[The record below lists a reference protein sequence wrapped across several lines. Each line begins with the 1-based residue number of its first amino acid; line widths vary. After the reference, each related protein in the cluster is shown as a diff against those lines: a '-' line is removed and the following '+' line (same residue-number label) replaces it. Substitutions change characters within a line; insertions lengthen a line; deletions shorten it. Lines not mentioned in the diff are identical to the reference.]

1 MAMKLGICSMWG
13 DRLDG
18 FREEV
23 RLAADLGF
31 ELITV
36 GDSPA
41 GWHELYVSLT
51 LAALDAPKA
60 TLAPLV
66 TSPFMRHPLVTAS
79 ALSTIDDLSGG
90 RVALGLATGGST
102 VLAIGRPPATQKE
115 IRAELAALRDLFAGR
130 PAELNGAEI
139 KPLRFAR
146 PIPIYYSAFG
156 PKALALAGEQ
166 ADGVILFAGERHL
179 DALKDRIDTV
189 RAAAQAAGRD
199 PLSIDIWVVSFA
211 SIRPSRDQ
219 AIDDLKAF
227 IVVNGMAFRTPET
240 LARVPTQFRGK
251 IDELHARYDPTEH
264 VVVGGRNVALMEEL
278 GLTGFLADF
287 DTLAGP
293 VDAATDMLRQLEAM
307 GVSTFIAALPG
318 HAAPLETIRGLA
330 LARSAM

>member
-1 MAMKLGICSMWG
+1 MKLGICSMWG

-23 RLAADLGF
+23 RLASDLGF
-31 ELITV
+31 DLISV

-41 GWHELYVSLT
+41 GWHEIYVSLT
-51 LAALDAPKA
+51 LAALEAPNA
-60 TLAPLV
+60 ILAPLV

-79 ALSTIDDLSGG
+79 ALGSIDDLSGG

-102 VLAIGRPPATQKE
+102 VMAIGRPPATQQE
-115 IRAELAALRDLFAGR
+115 IRKELSALRDLFAGK
-130 PAELNGAEI
+130 PTQMDGAQI
-139 KPLRFAR
+139 SPLRFAR

-179 DALKDRIDTV
+179 DALKDRIDIV
-189 RAAAQAAGRD
+189 RAAAQAAGRN

-211 SIRPSRDQ
+211 SIRPTR
-219 AIDDLKAF
+219 AEAVDDLRAF
-227 IVVNGMAFRTPET
+227 VVVNGMAFRTPET

-251 IDELHARYDPTEH
+251 IDALHARYDPTEH

-278 GLTGFLADF
+278 GLTEFLADF

-293 VDAATDMLRQLEAM
+293 EDAAVDMLRSLKAM

-318 HAAPLETIRGLA
+318 HAAPLETIHGLA
-330 LARSAM
+330 RARSMM

>member
-1 MAMKLGICSMWG
+1 MKLGICSMWG
-13 DRLDG
+13 PSLNA

-23 RLAADLGF
+23 RLASDLGF
-31 ELITV
+31 EVITV

-51 LAALDAPKA
+51 LAALEAPEA
-60 TLAPLV
+60 ILAPLV
-66 TSPFMRHPLVTAS
+66 TSPFMRHPLVTAA
-79 ALSTIDDLSGG
+79 ALSSVDDLSGG

-102 VLAIGRPPATQKE
+102 VMAIGRGPATQKE
-115 IRAELAALRDLFAGR
+115 IRAEFAALKGLFSGE
-130 PAELNGAEI
+130 PVEWNGAAV

-179 DALKDRIDTV
+179 DGLKDRIGAV
-189 RAAAQAAGRD
+189 RAAAAEAGRD
-199 PLSIDIWVVSFA
+199 PAAIDIWVVCFT
-211 SIRPSRDQ
+211 SIRPSRTE

-227 IVVNGMAFRTPET
+227 IVVNGMAFRTPEA
-240 LARVPTQFRGK
+240 LAQVPTQFRGK
-251 IDELHARYDPTEH
+251 IDALHARYDPTEH

-278 GLTGFLADF
+278 GLTEYLADF

-293 VDAATDMLRQLEAM
+293 VESATTMLQKLEAM

-318 HAAPLETIRGLA
+318 HAAPLETIKGLA
-330 LARSAM
+330 EARRAM

>member
-1 MAMKLGICSMWG
+1 MKLGICSLWG
-13 DRLDG
+13 ESVDA

-23 RLAADLGF
+23 RLASDLGYD
-31 ELITV
+31 LITV

-51 LAALDAPKA
+51 LAALEAPHA
-60 TLAPLV
+60 MLAPLV
-66 TSPFMRHPLVTAS
+66 TSPFMRHPLVTAA
-79 ALSTIDDLSGG
+79 ALGSIDDLSGG

-115 IRAELAALRDLFAGR
+115 IRAEFDALRELFAGR
-130 PAELNGAEI
+130 PAQVQGAQA
-139 KPLRFAR
+139 KPPRFTR

-156 PKALALAGEQ
+156 PKALALAGER

-179 DALKDRIDTV
+179 DGLRERIAAVHEAATAVGREAKD
-189 RAAAQAAGRD
+189 
-199 PLSIDIWVVSFA
+199 IDIWVVSYA
-211 SIRPSRDQ
+211 SIRPTQ
-219 AIDDLKAF
+219 ADAIEDLKAF
-227 IVVNGMAFRTPET
+227 IVVNGLAIRTPET
-240 LARVPTQFRGK
+240 MARVPTQFRGK
-251 IDELHARYDPTEH
+251 IEELHARYDPTEH

-278 GLTGFLADF
+278 GLTEYLAEF

-293 VDAATDMLRQLEAM
+293 VESATKMLRELDAM

-330 LARSAM
+330 QARSAM

>member
-1 MAMKLGICSMWG
+1 MKLGICSMWG
-13 DRLDG
+13 EALDA

-23 RLAADLGF
+23 QLASNLGF

-51 LAALDAPKA
+51 LAALDAPNA

-79 ALSTIDDLSGG
+79 ALSTLDDLSGG
-90 RVALGLATGGST
+90 RIALGLATGGST
-102 VLAIGRPPATQKE
+102 VLAIGRPPATQRE
-115 IRAELAALRDLFAGR
+115 IRAELAALRGLFAGR
-130 PAELNGAEI
+130 SVEWDGTEI

-166 ADGVILFAGERHL
+166 ADGVILFAGDRHL
-179 DALKDRIDTV
+179 DTLKARIDAV
-189 RAAAQAAGRD
+189 RSAAQAVGRD
-199 PLSIDIWVVSFA
+199 PSSVDIWVVSFA
-211 SIRPSRDQ
+211 SIRPGRDE

-227 IVVNGMAFRTPET
+227 IVVNGMAFRTPES
-240 LARVPTQFRGK
+240 LALVPTQFRGK

-264 VVVGGRNVALMEEL
+264 VVVGGKNVALMEEL
-278 GLTGFLADF
+278 GLTEFLADF

-293 VDAATDMLRQLEAM
+293 VEAATVMLRQLDAL

-318 HAAPLETIRGLA
+318 HAAPLETISGLA
-330 LARSAM
+330 HARSAM

>member
-1 MAMKLGICSMWG
+1 MRLGICSMWG
-13 DRLDG
+13 DRLEA

-23 RLAADLGF
+23 RLASDLGF

-41 GWHELYVSLT
+41 GWHDLYVSLT

-66 TSPFMRHPLVTAS
+66 TSPFMRHPLVTAC
-79 ALSTIDDLSGG
+79 ALTTIDDLSGG

-102 VLAIGRPPATQKE
+102 VMAIGRPPATQAE
-115 IRAELAALRDLFAGR
+115 IRAEFSALRGLFAGN
-130 PAELNGAEI
+130 PVEVNDAQV
-139 KPLRFAR
+139 KPPRFAR

-156 PKALALAGEQ
+156 PKALALAGER

-179 DALKDRIDTV
+179 DALKDRIGAV
-189 RAAAQAAGRD
+189 RAAAEAAGRN
-199 PLSIDIWVVSFA
+199 PLEIDIWVISFA
-211 SIRPSRDQ
+211 SIRPTRAQ

-251 IDELHARYDPTEH
+251 IDALHARYDATEH
-264 VVVGGRNVALMEEL
+264 VVVGGKNVALMEEL
-278 GLTGFLADF
+278 GLTEFLADF
-287 DTLAGP
+287 DTVAGP
-293 VDAATDMLRQLEAM
+293 VETVTAMLRQLEAL

-318 HAAPLETIRGLA
+318 HAAPLETISGLA
-330 LARSAM
+330 QARREM